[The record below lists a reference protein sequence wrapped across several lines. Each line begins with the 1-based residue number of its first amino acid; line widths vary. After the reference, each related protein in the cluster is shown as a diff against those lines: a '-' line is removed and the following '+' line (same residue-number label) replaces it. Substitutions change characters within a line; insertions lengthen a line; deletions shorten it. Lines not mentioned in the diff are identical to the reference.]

1 MVVGRMVAYLHH
13 HAQLRG
19 TRDAQGK
26 RTRGASVADN
36 AREPKRGA
44 RFGWGIGWA
53 VLVWVL
59 EAAYVDD
66 FGAGSTEKVVS
77 VTWSSRSAAA
87 AAPAIATRVA
97 NERMA

>member
-1 MVVGRMVAYLHH
+1 MVVGRRVAHLHH

-53 VLVWVL
+53 VLVRVL

-66 FGAGSTEKVVS
+66 FGAGSTEKVLS

-87 AAPAIATRVA
+87 AAPAIATRA
-97 NERMA
+97 ATERMA

>member
-1 MVVGRMVAYLHH
+1 MVVGRLLAHLHH

-44 RFGWGIGWA
+44 RFGWGIGLA

>member
-19 TRDAQGK
+19 TRDAQEK
-26 RTRGASVADN
+26 HTRRASVADH

-53 VLVWVL
+53 VLVRVL

-66 FGAGSTEKVVS
+66 FGAGSTEKVLS

-87 AAPAIATRVA
+87 AAPAIATRA
-97 NERMA
+97 ATERMA